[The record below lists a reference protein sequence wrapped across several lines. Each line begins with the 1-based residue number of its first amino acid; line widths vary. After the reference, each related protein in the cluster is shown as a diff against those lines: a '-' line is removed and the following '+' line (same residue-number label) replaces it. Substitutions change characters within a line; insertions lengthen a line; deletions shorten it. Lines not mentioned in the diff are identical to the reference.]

1 MILTASDIDSLSRS
15 LSRWEWGEYISEA
28 FVIIACAGELVADLE
43 VSWLTEERKKHL
55 QRRSTILLVAA
66 LSVSLI
72 CLVRTNELSGSVI
85 GSLGD
90 KAGAAETK
98 AQSALQVSGKAQDRA
113 DAVAKEA
120 DDLLKK
126 YEVAESELIAL
137 KAKSLPR
144 RLSSEQ
150 IELLRKRV
158 ATFSAKSISVFCVNG
173 GKETFDF
180 EQDFVNAFNP
190 VGKLKEYLISCNE
203 TVGGGMFSPPLQIEA
218 GTERQGDADILVK
231 ALTDIGISKKDIV
244 KKPNDNKALLALTIG
259 PKAP

>member
-1 MILTASDIDSLSRS
+1 MILTASDIDSLARS
-15 LSRWEWGEYISEA
+15 LSRWDWGEYISEA

-43 VSWLTEERKKHL
+43 VSWLTKERKKHL

-66 LSVSLI
+66 LSVSMI

-98 AQSALQVSGKAQDRA
+98 AQSALEAVGKAQDKA
-113 DAVAKEA
+113 DAVEKKA

-126 YEVAESELIAL
+126 YDAAERELIAL

-158 ATFSAKSISVFCVNG
+158 ATFSAKSISLACENG
-173 GKETFDF
+173 GKEALDF
-180 EQDFVNAFNP
+180 ELDFVKAFDP
-190 VGKLKEYLISCNE
+190 IRKLKVYLVSCSIV
-203 TVGGGMFSPPLQIEA
+203 VGGVVSQPPIQIEA
-218 GTERQGDADILVK
+218 GSERQGDADILVK
-231 ALTDIGISKKDIV
+231 ALADIGINKSDIV
-244 KKPNDNKALLALTIG
+244 RKPNNDRTLLELTIG